1 MLFKIEGGGPD
12 CATGGATTGTTTG
25 MSVHCANNVI
35 AVVTP
40 GAYGK
45 TNALP
50 PEEATNQPLNVYPLL
65 VGGAM
70 GADTVD
76 PETKDPFATELPLWE
91 LKVTVYDISGVT
103 AIVAV
108 DESDSPTEFVAVTVN
123 V

>member
-1 MLFKIEGGGPD
+1 
-12 CATGGATTGTTTG
+12 
-25 MSVHCANNVI
+25 
-35 AVVTP
+35 
-40 GAYGK
+40 
-45 TNALP
+45 
-50 PEEATNQPLNVYPLL
+50 
-65 VGGAM
+65 M

-108 DESDSPTEFVAVTVN
+108 DESYSPTEFVAVTVN